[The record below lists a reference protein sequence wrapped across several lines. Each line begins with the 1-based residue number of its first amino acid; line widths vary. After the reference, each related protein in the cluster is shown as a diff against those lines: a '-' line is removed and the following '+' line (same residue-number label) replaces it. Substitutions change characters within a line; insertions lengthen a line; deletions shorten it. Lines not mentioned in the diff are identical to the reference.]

1 MKTIKIEDALKLK
14 NTIFID
20 VRTQKEFDDDHILNA
35 YSMPLFDNDEYSEVG
50 TIYKQEGKHEAI
62 DKGFDFVSP
71 KLKDMY
77 KTAKELSA
85 KYDHIVIYCA
95 RGGMRSGS
103 VANLFGCIGIDL
115 YKLEGG
121 YKSYRNYVLD
131 YLDNIMDK
139 KQFIVLHGLTGVGKT
154 ELLVELNK
162 NNIDMI
168 DLENLARNTGSVFG
182 FITYD
187 EKPPTQKTFESRI
200 FEKIFFAES
209 DYLFIESES
218 KRVGHVL
225 IPNNIYEAIIRD
237 GYHILVECDIKDR
250 VSRLCKD
257 YIYDRGEDNIKSLQD
272 CINTF
277 RKRLGN
283 KSVENYLELL
293 NDKKYEE
300 VVEQFLVN
308 YYDPLYMHSVEKY
321 KYDDIIKFEDIND
334 ITNELISFHK
344 TAIKGAVE
352 EC

>member
-1 MKTIKIEDALKLK
+1 MKTIKIEDALKLEK
-14 NTIFID
+14 TIFID
-20 VRTQKEFDDDHILNA
+20 VRTEKEYLDDHILNA
-35 YSMPLFDNDEYSEVG
+35 YNMPLFNNDEYCEIG

-77 KTAKELSA
+77 KVVKELSN
-85 KYDHIVIYCA
+85 KYEHIVIYCA

-103 VANLFGCIGIDL
+103 VANLLTSLGIDL

-131 YLDNIMDK
+131 YLSNIMDK

-154 ELLVELNK
+154 ELLLELDK

-168 DLENLARNTGSVFG
+168 DLEYMARNTGSVFG

-200 FEKIFFAES
+200 FEALFYSKS

-225 IPNNIYEAIIRD
+225 VPNQIYEGIIRD
-237 GYHILVECDIKDR
+237 GYHILIECDIKDR
-250 VSRLCKD
+250 VKRLCKD
-257 YIYDRGEDNIKSLQD
+257 YIYNRNEENIQSLRK

-283 KSVENYLELL
+283 KTVDEYLELL
-293 NDKKYEE
+293 DNEQYEE
-300 VVEQFLVN
+300 LVEKFLVY
-308 YYDPLYMHSVEKY
+308 YYDPLYMHSVNQY
-321 KYDDIIKFEDIND
+321 KYNDIMKFEDIND
-334 ITNELISFHK
+334 ITQKLISFHK
-344 TAIKGAVE
+344 TAVE
-352 EC
+352 GVKQC